1 MFLKKFQSHITIL
14 LIFVTLGLSAQT
26 TTPSVTELFKNS
38 KAFYSKQ
45 PVFKC
50 DLTYTLFR
58 NKQNPIIIEKYTGFM
73 AKNGTKMYSKINQ
86 TEFLLVGNEYIK
98 VNHLQKAIEYVKGN
112 SANMGNPLEIEQYL
126 KYFATQKVYD
136 DHKYWRCELSTPK
149 LTQLPYGSIIFYFS
163 KKDFSINKQVLE
175 LVSPGSIKDEN
186 GKLTP
191 DRKYLRIDVENFE
204 SPNTLKKNYF
214 QISDFVVHQ
223 GSSVKVSPN
232 LNSYKMIDRSTN

>member
-1 MFLKKFQSHITIL
+1 MKFQKHINL
-14 LIFVTLGLSAQT
+14 LLLFVTVGLSAQT
-26 TTPSVTELFKNS
+26 TVPSAAELFKNS
-38 KAFYSKQ
+38 KTFYSEH

-50 DLTYTLFR
+50 DLNYTLFR
-58 NKQNPIIIEKYTGFM
+58 DKKNPIIIEKYAGFL
-73 AKNGTKMYSKINQ
+73 AKNGSKMYSKINQ

-98 VNHLQKAIEYVKGN
+98 VNHLQKVIEYVKGN
-112 SANMGNPLEIEQYL
+112 SENMGNPLEIEQYL
-126 KYFATQKVYD
+126 KYFAKQKIHD
-136 DHKYWRCELSTPK
+136 DGKYWRCELSTPK
-149 LTQLPYGSIIFYFS
+149 LTQLPYGSIMFYFS
-163 KKDFSINKQVLE
+163 KKDYSIQKQMLE